1 MEQQSLLCFGKS
13 ANSRVLAS
21 GIYWLDWKGAHHSP
35 HFPLSCNEVTALSW
49 TFPRTFCHDN
59 PSSGCSCRRVPAQS
73 LEKLKAD
80 KVNNL
85 EAIRQPTLWI
95 TLFEHLLQFSVK
107 KCFTKNTLLF
117 AQNSCKKSE
126 LNMQGKRGKKVCKFI
141 RKDFNH
147 TVILNKKSYYTRDV
161 FHFILSLLRTLRK
174 NKTEHTLP
182 YISRYL

>member
-1 MEQQSLLCFGKS
+1 MIT
-13 ANSRVLAS
+13 RVL
-21 GIYWLDWKGAHHSP
+21 D
-35 HFPLSCNEVTALSW
+35 
-49 TFPRTFCHDN
+49 
-59 PSSGCSCRRVPAQS
+59 VPAEEFLLRVLRS
-73 LEKLKAD
+73 SRL
-80 KVNNL
+80 
-85 EAIRQPTLWI
+85 IRSTTWKQYDNQLCGSHCLNI
-95 TLFEHLLQFSVK
+95 YCNSVSKNVLQ
-107 KCFTKNTLLF
+107 KNTLLF

>member
-1 MEQQSLLCFGKS
+1 MIT
-13 ANSRVLAS
+13 RVL
-21 GIYWLDWKGAHHSP
+21 D
-35 HFPLSCNEVTALSW
+35 
-49 TFPRTFCHDN
+49 
-59 PSSGCSCRRVPAQS
+59 VPAEEFLLRVLRS
-73 LEKLKAD
+73 SRL
-80 KVNNL
+80 
-85 EAIRQPTLWI
+85 IRSTTWKQYNQLCGSHCLNI
-95 TLFEHLLQFSVK
+95 YCNSVSKNVLQ
-107 KCFTKNTLLF
+107 KNTLLF